1 MAKYQNPA
9 IADLARQLLYSP
21 ESVRMQQID
30 RAEKLVGL
38 IDTSKKYPYEFICY
52 QITGYRPRTAELS
65 TIEGNVLREDLV
77 RMVEALSDSMDIPT
91 SRAAEKVLSIEEV
104 SEKFNV
110 TSKTISRWRK
120 AGLVSRKFIFPDGR
134 KRVGFLESSVA
145 NFATNNSHRVN
156 TAGQFRQLTAEER
169 REIIHRARRLS
180 HYCHCCLYEVSK
192 RIARKM
198 GRAVETVRYTIKNYD
213 QEHPDLKLFPNA
225 SEQLNERDRETLF
238 RAFRRG
244 VSVHALAKR
253 YCRTRSSV
261 YRIINEMRV
270 EHLLREPTDCIYNAE
285 FDASNA
291 DEVILGAEPEAPVQ
305 KMPKPHAGLP
315 VYLLAL
321 YKTPL
326 LTKEQ
331 EAHLFRKYNYLKY
344 KAIKLKEKLQKA
356 TSPKSRDIDEVE
368 RLLAEANEVKNRIVK
383 ANLRLVVNIAKR
395 HIGNVSN
402 FFELISDGNISLMRA
417 VEKFDYS
424 RGFKFSTYASWAI
437 IRNYARTIPEEN
449 YHMDRFMTG
458 RDELIESRGDMA
470 RPDEEA
476 IQSLDTSMK
485 DSIENVLVKLNERER
500 EVIERRFGLGQFT
513 NPQTLEEV
521 GRRFG
526 VTKERIRQIEGK
538 AIEKLRHMID
548 RETLE
553 MTLSGRS

>member
-1 MAKYQNPA
+1 MARYQSTA
-9 IADLARQLLYSP
+9 IADLAKQLMYTP

-38 IDTSKKYPYEFICY
+38 IDTEKKYPYEFICY
-52 QITGYRPRTAELS
+52 QVTGYRPRTAELE
-65 TIEGNVLREDLV
+65 TIPGNVLREDLV
-77 RMVEALSDSMDIPT
+77 RMVEALSDSMDVPT
-91 SRAAEKVLSIEEV
+91 SRAPESVLSIDEV
-104 SEKFNV
+104 SERFSV

-120 AGLVSRKFIFPDGR
+120 AGLVSRKFVFPDGK
-134 KRVGFLESSVA
+134 KRVGFLESSVV
-145 NFATNNSHRVN
+145 NFASNNKQRVN
-156 TAGQFRQLTAEER
+156 AASQFKQLTPEER

-213 QEHPDLKLFPNA
+213 EEHPDLKLFPNA

-291 DEVILGAEPEAPVQ
+291 DEVILGPEPKAPVQ

-368 RLLAEANEVKNRIVK
+368 RLLTEANDVKNRIVK

-458 RDELIESRGDMA
+458 RDELIEARGDMN

-476 IQSLDTSMK
+476 IQSLDTSVK
-485 DSIENVLVKLNERER
+485 ESIENVLEKLNERER

-538 AIEKLRHMID
+538 AIEKLRHLID

-553 MTLSGRS
+553 MTLSGKS